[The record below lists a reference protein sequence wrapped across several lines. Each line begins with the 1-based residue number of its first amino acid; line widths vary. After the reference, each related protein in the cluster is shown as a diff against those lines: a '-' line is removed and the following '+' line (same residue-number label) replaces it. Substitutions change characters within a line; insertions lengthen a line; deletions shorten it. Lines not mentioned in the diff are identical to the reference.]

1 MAVHYNEKTE
11 LSTTKSVGRKI
22 IESSVENFN
31 TEEEI
36 DFDNLIIPGNYS
48 DYVILEEER
57 KTISKNYEVWI
68 KNKKRY
74 GEGGYC

>member
-1 MAVHYNEKTE
+1 MSFYEFT
-11 LSTTKSVGRKI
+11 
-22 IESSVENFN
+22 
-31 TEEEI
+31 
-36 DFDNLIIPGNYS
+36 IPSDYS